1 MDLGPS
7 VEFAKDAMASYLVP
21 SMLVA
26 VSCSHVLPM
35 LNLPLHKE
43 PLSYASIKE
52 KDETV
57 SSLIETFTV
66 EKVL

>member
-1 MDLGPS
+1 
-7 VEFAKDAMASYLVP
+7 
-21 SMLVA
+21 
-26 VSCSHVLPM
+26 M
-35 LNLPLHKE
+35 LNLSLHKE

-66 EKVL
+66 EKNIAKEILPKNLNISSNIYYIIEC